1 MSENG
6 TTTARAFSRRA
17 FMQSTVATTAAAA
30 VGMAGLAAPAIAA
43 GNRVFTFA
51 HDEPHDTGYGFMA
64 DTFNAK
70 LKQVSGGRFSIHEFP
85 GAQLGQEPELA
96 QKVRSGDIDFVIN
109 STANTSTVV
118 PQAGVFSMHFI
129 FRDENHLSKS
139 MLDPA
144 VNALFLEMIAA
155 NTTGAKSLGL
165 ATLGLRKFYSKN
177 EIRSIADLKGRKV
190 RVQATKTEDRFF
202 SAYGA
207 VPIHMPI
214 GQVYTSLETGLVDIA
229 ENGADIYRAQKHYE
243 VAPVLSASDH
253 EANNNHLWVSDKAW
267 NSFNPEEQGWVK
279 QTADYAR
286 ALTVPRSLQYDHAA
300 EDSLKKMGVEIF
312 TGVDRKGFIEVAT
325 PIQDEQAQALGPY
338 AVRLLEVVRK
348 VPA

>member
-1 MSENG
+1 MAADA
-6 TTTARAFSRRA
+6 TLSRRNFIRSA
-17 FMQSTVATTAAAA
+17 AATTI
-30 VGMAGLAAPAIAA
+30 GAGLAAPAIAA

-51 HDEPHDTGYGFMA
+51 HDEPHDTGYGFLA
-64 DTFNAK
+64 DTFGAK

-118 PQAGVFSMHFI
+118 PQAGVFSMHFV
-129 FRDENHLSKS
+129 FRDESHLAKS

-165 ATLGLRKFYSKN
+165 GTLGFRKFYAKF
-177 EIRSIADLKGRKV
+177 EIKGVGDVKGRKI

-202 SAYGA
+202 GAYGA
-207 VPIHMPI
+207 IPVHMPI
-214 GQVYTSLETGLVDIA
+214 GQVYTSLETGLVEIA

-243 VAPVLSASDH
+243 VAPILSFSDH

-267 NSFNPEEQGWVK
+267 NSLNPEEQGWVR
-279 QTADYAR
+279 QTFAYSQ
-286 ALTVPRSLQYDHAA
+286 ALFVPKSLGYDHAA
-300 EDSLKKMGVEIF
+300 EDSLQKMGVELF
-312 TGVDRKGFIEVAT
+312 TGVDRAGFIEIAT
-325 PIQDEQAQALGPY
+325 PIQDEQAHALGPY
-338 AVRLLEVVRK
+338 AVRLLELVRK

>member
-1 MSENG
+1 MS
-6 TTTARAFSRRA
+6 TTSSTTSRALSRRA
-17 FMQSTVATTAAAA
+17 LMQTTAA
-30 VGMAGLAAPAIAA
+30 VGIGATGLAAPAIAD

-70 LKQVSGGRFSIHEFP
+70 LKELSGGKFSIHEFP

-109 STANTSTVV
+109 STANTATVV
-118 PQAGVFSMHFI
+118 PQAGVFSLHFI
-129 FRDENHLSKS
+129 FRDEPHLSKAV
-139 MLDPA
+139 LDPV
-144 VNALFLEMIAA
+144 VNTLFLEMIAA

-165 ATLGLRKFYSKN
+165 MTLGFRKFYSKK
-177 EIRSIADLKGRKV
+177 EIKNVGDVKGRKV

-207 VPIHMPI
+207 IPVHMPI

-243 VAPVLSASDH
+243 VAPVLSSSNH
-253 EANNNHLWVSDKAW
+253 EANNNHLWVSDKVWA
-267 NSFNPEEQGWVK
+267 SLTPEEQGWVK
-279 QTADYAR
+279 ATADYSR
-286 ALTVPRSLQYDHAA
+286 EKMVPRSFEYDHAA
-300 EDSLKKMGVEIF
+300 SESLKKMGVEIF
-312 TGVDRKGFIEVAT
+312 TDVDRQSFIEIAT

-338 AVRLLEVVRK
+338 AVKLLALVRN

>member
-1 MSENG
+1 MSIDG
-6 TTTARAFSRRA
+6 STQPRALSRRG
-17 FMQSTVATTAAAA
+17 FMQSAATVALGTTA
-30 VGMAGLAAPAIAA
+30 LAAPALAA

-70 LKQVSGGRFSIHEFP
+70 LKELSGGRFSIHEFP

-118 PQAGVFSMHFI
+118 PQAGVFSLHFI
-129 FRDENHLSKS
+129 FRDEDHLTKA

-144 VNALFLEMIAA
+144 VNALFLEMITA

-165 ATLGLRKFYSKN
+165 ATLGFRKIYAKFEVKSVV
-177 EIRSIADLKGRKV
+177 DLKGRKA

-214 GQVYTSLETGLVDIA
+214 GQVYTSLETGLVDFA

-243 VAPVLSASDH
+243 VAPILSSTDH
-253 EANNNHLWVSDKAW
+253 EANNNHLWVSDKVW
-267 NSFNPEEQGWVK
+267 KTFTPEEQGWVK
-279 QTADYAR
+279 TTADYAR
-286 ALTVPRSLQYDHAA
+286 GLAVPRSFAYDHAA
-300 EDSLKKMGVEIF
+300 SDSLKKMGVELF
-312 TGVDRKGFIEVAT
+312 TGVDRKSFMEIAT

-338 AVRLLEVVRK
+338 AVKLLALVRK
-348 VPA
+348 VPS

>member
-1 MSENG
+1 MSG
-6 TTTARAFSRRA
+6 SPALSRRSFLYGA
-17 FMQSTVATTAAAA
+17 TAAT
-30 VGMAGLAAPAIAA
+30 GAGLASPSIAA
-43 GNRVFTFA
+43 GTRVFTFA
-51 HDEPHDTGYGFMA
+51 HDEPHDTGYGFFA
-64 DTFNAK
+64 DQFNAK
-70 LKQVSGGRFSIHEFP
+70 LKQLSGGRFSIHEFP

-118 PQAGVFSMHFI
+118 PQAGVFSLHFV

-144 VNALFLEMIAA
+144 VNALFLEMIAK

-165 ATLGLRKFYSKN
+165 GTLGFRKCYAKF
-177 EIRSIADLKGRKV
+177 EIKGVSDLKGKKV

-214 GQVYTSLETGLVDIA
+214 GQVYTSLETGLVEVA

-243 VAPVLSASDH
+243 VAPVLSSTDH
-253 EANNNHLWVSDKAW
+253 EANNNHLWVSDKVWGSLNA
-267 NSFNPEEQGWVK
+267 EEQGWVK
-279 QTADYAR
+279 ETFTYAR
-286 ALTVPRSLQYDHAA
+286 ALAVPKSLAFDHAA
-300 EDSLKKMGVEIF
+300 SDALNKMGVEIF
-312 TGVDRKGFIEVAT
+312 TKVDRQSFIEIAT
-325 PIQDEQAQALGPY
+325 PIQEEQAQALGPY
-338 AVRLLEVVRK
+338 AVQLLALVRK
-348 VPA
+348 VQT

>member
-1 MSENG
+1 MSKNG
-6 TTTARAFSRRA
+6 PTAPRVLARRT
-17 FMQSTVATTAAAA
+17 FMQTAAAA
-30 VGMAGLAAPAIAA
+30 GLATTSLAAPAIAE

-70 LKQVSGGRFSIHEFP
+70 LKEVSGGKFSIHEFP

-118 PQAGVFSMHFI
+118 PQAGVFSLHFI
-129 FRDENHLSKS
+129 FRDEPHLAKA
-139 MLDPA
+139 MLDPG

-165 ATLGLRKFYSKN
+165 LTLGFRKFYSKN
-177 EIRSIADLKGRKV
+177 EIKSVADVKGRKV

-207 VPIHMPI
+207 IPVHMPI

-243 VAPVLSASDH
+243 VAPVLSSSNH
-253 EANNNHLWVSDKAW
+253 EANNNHLWVSDKVWA
-267 NSFNPEEQGWVK
+267 SFTPEQQGWVK
-279 QTADYAR
+279 TTADYAR
-286 ALTVPRSLQYDHAA
+286 EKTVPRSLQYDHDAS
-300 EDSLKKMGVEIF
+300 ESLKKMGVEIF
-312 TGVDRKGFIEVAT
+312 TNVDRQSFIEIAT

-338 AVRLLEVVRK
+338 AVKLLVLVRK
-348 VPA
+348 LPA

>member
-1 MSENG
+1 MSGNG
-6 TTTARAFSRRA
+6 SARPLALSRRA
-17 FMQSTVATTAAAA
+17 FMASAATIATCGAP
-30 VGMAGLAAPAIAA
+30 LAAPAIAA

-51 HDEPHDTGYGFMA
+51 HDEPHDTGYGFFA

-118 PQAGVFSMHFI
+118 PQAGVFSLHFI
-129 FRDENHLSKS
+129 FRDEAHLAKS
-139 MLDPA
+139 MLDPG
-144 VNALFLEMIAA
+144 VNDLFREMIAA

-165 ATLGLRKFYSKN
+165 GTLGFRKCYAKF
-177 EIRSIADLKGRKV
+177 EIRNVGDLKGRKV

-214 GQVYTSLETGLVDIA
+214 GQVYTSLETGLVDVA

-243 VAPVLSASDH
+243 VAPVLSATDH
-253 EANNNHLWVSDKAW
+253 EANNNHLWVSDKVW
-267 NSFNPEEQGWVK
+267 KSLSPEEQGWV
-279 QTADYAR
+279 TATFQYAR
-286 ALTVPRSLQYDHAA
+286 GLGVPRSLEYDHAA
-300 EDSLKKMGVEIF
+300 VESLKKMGVEIF
-312 TGVDRKGFIEVAT
+312 TGVDRKSFIDIAT
-325 PIQDEQAQALGPY
+325 PIQEEQAQALGPY
-338 AVRLLEVVRK
+338 AVKLLALVRK
-348 VPA
+348 VPS